1 MKVLYIDCGAGICGD
16 MLLAA
21 FVDLGV
27 GEDYLRSELGKLGLP
42 GWRLCLTRAA
52 SGPFEGL
59 RADVELAPRPVSG
72 APSLSPARG
81 HGGGHRSYREIAGL
95 IERCDLADGVKFR
108 ALAIYRKLA
117 EAEAE
122 AHGESVETVHFHEV
136 GDADSILD
144 IVGAAICLESL
155 EPNRVVA
162 STIELGGGSV
172 RCRHGLLQV
181 PAPAVAALVRGLP
194 TRSGSLSTEAT
205 TPTGAA
211 FLAATVD
218 EYSDNFQ
225 FRTTG
230 IGRGIGHRDLGRPG
244 ALELRLGELES

>member
-1 MKVLYIDCGAGICGD
+1 

-27 GEDYLRSELGKLGLP
+27 DEEFLRSELGKLGLA
-42 GWRLCLTRAA
+42 GWRMRFSRAS

-59 RADVELAPRPVSG
+59 RAEVELAPRPVSG
-72 APSLSPARG
+72 TISLSHARG
-81 HGGGHRSYREIAGL
+81 HGVGHRSYREIAAL
-95 IERCDLADGVKFR
+95 IERSGLSEAAKTR

-117 EAEAE
+117 EAESE
-122 AHGESVETVHFHEV
+122 AHRERVETVHFHEV
-136 GDADSILD
+136 GDTDSILD

-155 EPNRVVA
+155 APDRVVA
-162 STIELGGGSV
+162 STIELGGGHV
-172 RCRHGLLQV
+172 RCRHGLLPV

-194 TRSGSLSTEAT
+194 KRSGSLSTEAT

-218 EYSDNFQ
+218 EYSDDFDMLPN
-225 FRTTG
+225 R

-244 ALELRLGELES
+244 ALELRIGFPMPIASNSTIGQ